1 MIREI
6 ESGEKKKW
14 VGIFETVPFDIW
26 NAFFYSS
33 AILNN
38 LVLLTEK

>member
-26 NAFFYSS
+26 NNTFFYSS

-38 LVLLTEK
+38 LLLTEK